1 VSKTFITGNDSVRAP
16 RFDSTLLT
24 DTLLSDSL
32 NALADSLIN
41 RPIKYYDGKI
51 ITDLL
56 DRNQWINNSEPV
68 YHIEIERDFRGKEFM
83 FYVICILVLLLGIF
97 KTIFSKY
104 FNDLFRVYF
113 NTSLRQTQLTDQLLQ
128 AKLPSLLLNVFFV
141 FSAGIYIW
149 LLFSHYHPPD
159 INTQFLLPLCIFT
172 VAAVYVI
179 KYILLKFTGWVTD
192 IKSTTENYIFVIFL
206 VNKILGIFLLPFVIL
221 LAFAPEEWLPF
232 VTTIS
237 LLFIGLFFL
246 SRYAKSY
253 GLIEKR
259 IQVNPF
265 QFVLYII
272 GAEIVPLLILYKIA
286 TDYIV

>member
-1 VSKTFITGNDSVRAP
+1 LVISIIFEPMKMNQFFVFLFGCCLMACFPVAGFAQESDTLKKQDSSVSEIRIASDDSVRAP

-128 AKLPSLLLNVFFV
+128 AKLPSLLLNVFF
-141 FSAGIYIW
+141 
-149 LLFSHYHPPD
+149 
-159 INTQFLLPLCIFT
+159 
-172 VAAVYVI
+172 
-179 KYILLKFTGWVTD
+179 
-192 IKSTTENYIFVIFL
+192 
-206 VNKILGIFLLPFVIL
+206 
-221 LAFAPEEWLPF
+221 
-232 VTTIS
+232 
-237 LLFIGLFFL
+237 
-246 SRYAKSY
+246 
-253 GLIEKR
+253 
-259 IQVNPF
+259 
-265 QFVLYII
+265 
-272 GAEIVPLLILYKIA
+272 
-286 TDYIV
+286 